1 MQYTVEYNGV
11 KCILPAF
18 TRAVK
23 LKMDE
28 VNRRISDENATVDS
42 RIDTMYE
49 YLTGA
54 VGEENLARMLGSSSP
69 DEIDL
74 NDMYLLHIR
83 IAKAYDKPVED
94 ATKPE
99 LDPATKKILQEIA
112 GAARNVDYIQRAA
125 KPPAAN
131 PAMPVFRP

>member
-11 KCILPAF
+11 KCILPTF
-18 TRAVK
+18 TRSVK
-23 LKMDE
+23 RKMDE
-28 VNRRISDENATVDS
+28 VNRRISDENATIDS
-42 RIDTMYE
+42 RIDTMHE

-99 LDPATKKILQEIA
+99 LDPATKKILQDLA
-112 GAARNVDYIQRAA
+112 GAAKNVDYIQRAA